1 MAISEPMESSTQ
13 PSTMGSRHALHS
25 SRAQEFLSESSAS
38 DHSFAPGRYREKK
51 KVAYLSTSLV
61 TGTNI
66 TLADVIVEEVGA
78 ALVSDRIERVIAHCG
93 AVSCSFGIV
102 DARQAFKERKLKG
115 VVDTMVTYDR
125 IEELSRAAVRLAH
138 DFEMAKRAAQSAAP
152 RGNEVVMRH
161 LFS

>member
-1 MAISEPMESSTQ
+1 MDSSTQ
-13 PSTMGSRHALHS
+13 PSTRS
-25 SRAQEFLSESSAS
+25 SRRALPHEEEKGFAYESSAS

-78 ALVSDRIERVIAHCG
+78 ALVSDRIERVIVHCV
-93 AVSCSFGIV
+93 AASCSFGIV

-115 VVDTMVTYDR
+115 VVDTMVPYER
-125 IEELSRAAVRLAH
+125 IEELSRAAVKLAH